1 LKTKIYFKNTKFNI
15 KTTYKKIQDNLGHFQ
30 IGEKLFRKQKK
41 KKNSF
46 KKEQKLEKKNELKK
60 NKKST

>member
-30 IGEKLFRKQKK
+30 IDEKLFRKKK
-41 KKNSF
+41 KRALKKDKNW
-46 KKEQKLEKKNELKK
+46 KKNELKK
-60 NKKST
+60 KKKST

>member
-41 KKNSF
+41 KKTA
-46 KKEQKLEKKNELKK
+46 LKK
-60 NKKST
+60 NKNWKKK